1 MSRPRHRLI
10 LHRRKAMPQRFEVGV
25 ARGLHRRELRLQ
37 PDNLA
42 FDELDAGNM
51 RPSCGFRR
59 SRSRIPI

>member
-1 MSRPRHRLI
+1 
-10 LHRRKAMPQRFEVGV
+10 MPQRFEVGV